1 MRLAQHWQLIEE
13 NLPAD
18 WEDARL
24 SLTTE
29 QPHELDRAAQV
40 LGPLNPGRS
49 GQKLVF
55 SVRRAGGAAGPEA
68 ARRLFRRL
76 DEDRVWCLLEL
87 EDVQA
92 TGELEPTTGV
102 STRETAPFA
111 ESFDAALAAL
121 PSDWSDLLG
130 ELEVTSSDWLPR
142 AALLCAPINPTRS
155 PDVTGFLF
163 RCARR
168 TGYGVSPGM
177 ARRCFARLDLEGI
190 TGSVRVLRA
199 LSDTNPVATQG
210 PVWYLGGKVL

>member
-18 WEDARL
+18 WEEARV

-29 QPHELDRAAQV
+29 QPGELERAAQV

-55 SVRRAGGAAGPEA
+55 SVRRAGGASGPEA
-68 ARRLFRRL
+68 ARRLFGRL
-76 DEDRVWCLLEL
+76 DADRVWCVLEL

-92 TGELEPTTGV
+92 ASELEPTGPATG
-102 STRETAPFA
+102 ETAALA
-111 ESFDAALAAL
+111 ESFDAALEQL
-121 PSDWSDLLG
+121 PPDWSDLLC

-142 AALLCAPINPTRS
+142 TALLCAPINPTRS
-155 PDVTGFLF
+155 RDVTGFLF

-168 TGYGVSPGM
+168 AGYGVSPGM
-177 ARRCFARLDLEGI
+177 ARRCLARLDAEGI
-190 TGSVRVLRA
+190 TGGVRVLRS
-199 LSDTNPVATQG
+199 LSDTQPVATQG
-210 PVWYLGGKVL
+210 PVWYVGGKVL